1 MRLFGEEHLSSV
13 INQNIKNI
21 IPSFYTELNGE
32 TFLLNSNTVDIPI
45 EISSAKVPVG
55 DKYSSILTI
64 RDITTRKYVETQQR
78 QRRAATEQAT
88 RTNLTGGLA
97 AVLAHE
103 LNQPLSA
110 IMSYASACTNI
121 VATMDNPPVRVAE
134 QLAKVTVQARRAGDI
149 IRRLR
154 EFFQNSSIEVVSVD
168 VRELINESIMLLE
181 DELTNAQ
188 VDVEV
193 SLSQNLIAAID
204 RIQIEQVLI
213 NLIKNSIEALKET
226 PKDKK
231 KIRLTAT
238 QSLRGDIEIV
248 VSDSGPGI
256 APEIVDQ
263 LFSPFVTTRLSGMGL
278 GLTISR
284 SIVEA
289 HNGRLW
295 AELQSSSG
303 AAMHFTIPMFNE
315 G

>member
-1 MRLFGEEHLSSV
+1 
-13 INQNIKNI
+13 
-21 IPSFYTELNGE
+21 
-32 TFLLNSNTVDIPI
+32 
-45 EISSAKVPVG
+45 
-55 DKYSSILTI
+55 
-64 RDITTRKYVETQQR
+64 
-78 QRRAATEQAT
+78 
-88 RTNLTGGLA
+88 
-97 AVLAHE
+97 
-103 LNQPLSA
+103 
-110 IMSYASACTNI
+110 
-121 VATMDNPPVRVAE
+121 MDNPPVRVAE